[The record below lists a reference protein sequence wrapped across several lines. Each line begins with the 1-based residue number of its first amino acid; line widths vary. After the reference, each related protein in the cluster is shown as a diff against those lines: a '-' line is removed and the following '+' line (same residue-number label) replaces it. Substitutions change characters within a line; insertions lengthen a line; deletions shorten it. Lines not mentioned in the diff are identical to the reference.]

1 MVSHRSNEARSSGLS
16 AFIASNFQTVG
27 FAAPFSAAS
36 QLALRPSRGS
46 LLFGDSRGRDQAL
59 PGFVGGIGGH
69 SDRNAVWPVEDY
81 KAILSA
87 RDARLRLGLGRIGNS
102 VKRLAFP
109 ERTNRG
115 GAEVD
120 IKVGWIELAAGRQSL
135 GLEDFDQRRSEHAQ
149 AILA

>member
-1 MVSHRSNEARSSGLS
+1 LS

-69 SDRNAVWPVEDY
+69 SDRNAVWPVEAAKLQTSLMDRT
-81 KAILSA
+81 APCPWQMGE
-87 RDARLRLGLGRIGNS
+87 RRFFVPR
-102 VKRLAFP
+102 FP
-109 ERTNRG
+109 KKQCT
-115 GAEVD
+115 
-120 IKVGWIELAAGRQSL
+120 I
-135 GLEDFDQRRSEHAQ
+135 
-149 AILA
+149 